1 MNYSKHILVSES
13 FLLSL
18 RYVGLREHFA
28 LG

>member
-13 FLLSL
+13 SLLSL
-18 RYVGLREHFA
+18 RYIGLREHFV